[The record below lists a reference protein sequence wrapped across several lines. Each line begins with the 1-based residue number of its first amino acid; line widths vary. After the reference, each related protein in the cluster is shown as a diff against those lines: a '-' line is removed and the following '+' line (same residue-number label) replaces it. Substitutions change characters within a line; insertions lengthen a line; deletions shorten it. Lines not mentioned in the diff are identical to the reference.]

1 MAAPLME
8 SLRAVRAPRY
18 WGLGLGVA
26 LLAVFLFYLA
36 LSSLVQES
44 AGRAPRLPPSIVPEQ
59 AKAPAPVIDNAPRV
73 EPVRAP
79 VVSSIARLDT
89 TMASADAATKKK
101 AAPAFIEVQKCV
113 MPEGDA
119 VYSDAPCPPDSQA
132 STLRLPSQPNAA
144 ARL

>member
-18 WGLGLGVA
+18 WAVGLGVA

-36 LSSLVQES
+36 LSSLVRES
-44 AGRAPRLPPSIVPEQ
+44 AGRAPRLPPSIMPEHV
-59 AKAPAPVIDNAPRV
+59 KAPRSTIDNNNPV
-73 EPVRAP
+73 ESVRASVAP
-79 VVSSIARLDT
+79 PIARMDT
-89 TMASADAATKKK
+89 AMASAEAATKK

-119 VYSDAPCPPDSQA
+119 VYSDAPCPPDAQA

>member
-18 WGLGLGVA
+18 WAVGLGVA

-36 LSSLVQES
+36 LSSLVHES
-44 AGRAPRLPPSIVPEQ
+44 AGRAPRLPPSIMPEQ
-59 AKAPAPVIDNAPRV
+59 AKAPAPAIDSAPAV
-73 EPVRAP
+73 QPVRAS
-79 VVSSIARLDT
+79 VVPSIARLDT
-89 TMASADAATKKK
+89 TMASAEAATKK

-119 VYSDAPCPPDSQA
+119 VYSDAPCPPDAQA
-132 STLRLPSQPNAA
+132 STLRLPSHPNAA

>member
-18 WGLGLGVA
+18 WALGLGVA

-36 LSSLVQES
+36 LSSLVHES
-44 AGRAPRLPPSIVPEQ
+44 AGRAPRLPPSIMPEH
-59 AKAPAPVIDNAPRV
+59 ATAPGPAPESAARV
-73 EPVRAP
+73 ESVHASAAP
-79 VVSSIARLDT
+79 SIARLDT
-89 TMASADAATKKK
+89 AMASAEASTQKTT
-101 AAPAFIEVQKCV
+101 PAFIEIQKCV

-132 STLRLPSQPNAA
+132 STLRLPSHPNAA

>member
-18 WGLGLGVA
+18 WAVGLGVA

-36 LSSLVQES
+36 LSSLVRES
-44 AGRAPRLPPSIVPEQ
+44 AGRAPRLPPSIMPEHV
-59 AKAPAPVIDNAPRV
+59 KAPRSTIDNNTPV
-73 EPVRAP
+73 ESVRASVAP
-79 VVSSIARLDT
+79 PIARMDT
-89 TMASADAATKKK
+89 AMASAEATVKK
-101 AAPAFIEVQKCV
+101 AAPAFVEVQKCV

-119 VYSDAPCPPDSQA
+119 VYSDAPCPPDAQA

>member
-18 WGLGLGVA
+18 WALGLGVA

-36 LSSLVQES
+36 LSSLVHES
-44 AGRAPRLPPSIVPEQ
+44 AGRAPRLPPSIMPEHV
-59 AKAPAPVIDNAPRV
+59 KAPRSTIDSTQPAESAHAPVAP
-73 EPVRAP
+73 
-79 VVSSIARLDT
+79 SIAKLDT
-89 TMASADAATKKK
+89 TMASAAATTNKTV
-101 AAPAFIEVQKCV
+101 PAFIEVQKCV

-119 VYSDAPCPPDSQA
+119 IYSDAPCPQDAQA
-132 STLRLPSQPNAA
+132 STLRLPSHPNAA